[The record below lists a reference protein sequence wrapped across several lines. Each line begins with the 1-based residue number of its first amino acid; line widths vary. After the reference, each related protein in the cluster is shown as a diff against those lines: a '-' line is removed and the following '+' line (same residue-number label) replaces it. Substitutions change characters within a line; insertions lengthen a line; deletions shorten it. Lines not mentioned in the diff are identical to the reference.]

1 MRRSVVVVLVIAL
14 VGIGLVLAGCQSA
27 EEDAAEAE
35 VDVAQALADL
45 QVAADGVATL
55 TEDSTVDE
63 ATEAKQAVEKAW
75 ADFSDAIVELEV
87 SDRELLRDAYDQYV
101 AAIESI
107 PEDATAE
114 EARVAEARAAARLEN
129 TVNDI
134 IKRM

>member
-35 VDVAQALADL
+35 GDVSQALADL

-101 AAIESI
+101 AAIKSI